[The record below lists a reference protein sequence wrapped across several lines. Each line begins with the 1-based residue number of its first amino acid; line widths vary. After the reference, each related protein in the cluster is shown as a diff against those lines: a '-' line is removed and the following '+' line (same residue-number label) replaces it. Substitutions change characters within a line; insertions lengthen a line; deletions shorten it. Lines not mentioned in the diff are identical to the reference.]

1 MYFNTSIYV
10 IKVAAVDK
18 DGSSPNNQIVYRI
31 QKGASDK
38 FVIGSDTGVISVA
51 YGASLDPDLTTL
63 KTTEYSLVVVS
74 NNLSI
79 FVVSVSE
86 T

>member
-1 MYFNTSIYV
+1 M
-10 IKVAAVDK
+10 DK

-51 YGASLDPDLTTL
+51 YGASLDPDQTAL
-63 KTTEYSLVVVS
+63 KTNEYSLVVVS
-74 NNLSI
+74 ALPKNVKLLFIYRNN
-79 FVVSVSE
+79 
-86 T
+86 